1 MTTPKPDHAG
11 RLARCRTLLAE
22 RGLDAVLVSDRY
34 DVLYLSG
41 FRGEDATLVV
51 GPETALLV
59 TDSRFYAQ
67 VHEEVDEFELV
78 EHLGTDLFEDSV
90 KAAAGRIGDGFTLGY
105 QAGAMTHAEYR
116 GLRRAHHGRLR
127 DVRRHVTRLRM
138 VKEPVEAEAIAAAAA
153 LVDLALG
160 VVVAEGLV
168 GRTETEVAWRLLEEY
183 HARGAEGESFE
194 AIVAAGDH
202 GAQGHAIPGER
213 RIKAGEL
220 VVIDTGARFD
230 GYCSDITRTFAAG
243 RVSKAHRKLYE
254 IVYEAQAAGVAAV
267 RHGAHGRD
275 DVDAG
280 ARAVIKAAGYGEQF
294 GHGTGHGVGL
304 EVHEAPFLG
313 SLRGDRLE
321 AGMVCTVEPGVYL
334 EGEVGVRIED
344 TVLVTADG
352 CERLTQYPRELQVT
366 D

>member
-1 MTTPKPDHAG
+1 MTSGTPDHAG
-11 RLARCRTLLAE
+11 RLARCRVLLDE
-22 RGLDAVLVSDRY
+22 RGLDVVLVTARH
-34 DVLYLSG
+34 DVRYLSG

-51 GPETALLV
+51 GAETALIV
-59 TDSRFYAQ
+59 TDSRFYEQ
-67 VHEEVDEFELV
+67 VHEEVAEYELV
-78 EHLGTDLFEDSV
+78 EHRGTDLLEDSV
-90 KAAAGRIGDGFTLGY
+90 KAAAARLGEGFTLGY
-105 QAGAMTHAEYR
+105 QSGAMTHAAYR
-116 GLRRAHHGRLR
+116 GLRRAHSGRLR

-138 VKEPVEAEAIAAAAA
+138 VKEPVEVEAIAAAAA

-160 VVVAEGLV
+160 VVVGEGLV
-168 GRTETEVAWRLLEEY
+168 GRTETEVAWRLVEEY
-183 HARGAEGESFE
+183 HDRGAEGESFE

-202 GAQGHAIPGER
+202 GAQGHAIPGDR

-220 VVIDTGARFD
+220 VVIDTGARMD

-243 RVSKAHRKLYE
+243 RATKAHRTLYD
-254 IVYEAQAAGVAAV
+254 VVFAAQDAGVAAV

-275 DVDAG
+275 DVDAA
-280 ARAVIKAAGYGEQF
+280 ARAVITAAGYGERF

-321 AGMVCTVEPGVYL
+321 AGMVCTVEPGIYL
-334 EGEVGVRIED
+334 EGEAGVRIED
-344 TVLVTADG
+344 TVLVTSDG
-352 CERLTQYPRELQVT
+352 CERLTRFPKELQVT